1 MAYPIQSLKTAMVL
15 AMLCLPIG
23 LGVNVSYFLSGAIK
37 RKKIST
43 SYLGLII
50 SYSTILAVAVLAR
63 IVHPEWVRI
72 RLDVLGIM
80 TATVLGIVCICI
92 EYLAGVL
99 LTLFFTR
106 QRVFKLSV
114 HSVYSDTQKADM
126 WDVVFIGVFVIL
138 EELVFRTAVI
148 NILFGLEFP
157 TVAIVVIAISVFALN
172 HVQWGLFALIQKIF
186 SGCVFVL
193 LYLLFDYNIL
203 IPVIAHCVQNYT
215 LLWLRRPE
223 RLEILGRR
231 RKNE

>member
-1 MAYPIQSLKTAMVL
+1 
-15 AMLCLPIG
+15 
-23 LGVNVSYFLSGAIK
+23 
-37 RKKIST
+37 
-43 SYLGLII
+43 
-50 SYSTILAVAVLAR
+50 
-63 IVHPEWVRI
+63 
-72 RLDVLGIM
+72 
-80 TATVLGIVCICI
+80 
-92 EYLAGVL
+92 
-99 LTLFFTR
+99 
-106 QRVFKLSV
+106 
-114 HSVYSDTQKADM
+114 M

-172 HVQWGLFALIQKIF
+172 HVQWGLFALIQKMF

-215 LLWLRRPE
+215 LLWLRKPE
-223 RLEILGRR
+223 RAEILGRR

>member
-92 EYLAGVL
+92 EYLVGVL

-172 HVQWGLFALIQKIF
+172 HVQWGLFALIQKMF

-215 LLWLRRPE
+215 LLWLRKPE

>member
-1 MAYPIQSLKTAMVL
+1 MAYPIQSLKTAMIL

-106 QRVFKLSV
+106 QWVFKLSV

-172 HVQWGLFALIQKIF
+172 HVQWGLFALIQKMF

-215 LLWLRRPE
+215 LLWLRKPE
-223 RLEILGRR
+223 RLKILGRR

>member
-148 NILFGLEFP
+148 NILFGLEFL

-172 HVQWGLFALIQKIF
+172 HVQWGLFALIQKMF

-215 LLWLRRPE
+215 LLWLRKPE

>member
-172 HVQWGLFALIQKIF
+172 HVQWGLFALIQKMF

-215 LLWLRRPE
+215 LLWLRKPE

>member
-148 NILFGLEFP
+148 NILFGLGFP

-172 HVQWGLFALIQKIF
+172 HVQWGLFALIQKMF

-215 LLWLRRPE
+215 LLWLRKPE

>member
-172 HVQWGLFALIQKIF
+172 HVQWGLFALIQKMF

>member
-1 MAYPIQSLKTAMVL
+1 MAYPIQSLKTAMLL

-172 HVQWGLFALIQKIF
+172 HVQWGLFALIQKMF

-215 LLWLRRPE
+215 LLWLRKPE

>member
-23 LGVNVSYFLSGAIK
+23 LGVNVSYFLSRAIK

-172 HVQWGLFALIQKIF
+172 HVQWGLFALIQKMF

-215 LLWLRRPE
+215 LLWLRKPE

>member
-92 EYLAGVL
+92 EYLACVL

-172 HVQWGLFALIQKIF
+172 HVQWGLFALIQKMF

-215 LLWLRRPE
+215 LLWLRKPE

>member
-80 TATVLGIVCICI
+80 TATVLGIVCICM

-172 HVQWGLFALIQKIF
+172 HVQWGLFALIQKMF

-215 LLWLRRPE
+215 LLWLRKPE

>member
-172 HVQWGLFALIQKIF
+172 HVQWGLFALIQKMF

-215 LLWLRRPE
+215 LLWLRKPE

-231 RKNE
+231 RKHE

>member
-1 MAYPIQSLKTAMVL
+1 MAYPIQSLKTAMIL

-106 QRVFKLSV
+106 QWVFKLSV
-114 HSVYSDTQKADM
+114 HSVYRDTQKADM

-172 HVQWGLFALIQKIF
+172 HVQWGLFALIQKMF

-215 LLWLRRPE
+215 LLWLRKPE

>member
-106 QRVFKLSV
+106 QWVFKLSV

-172 HVQWGLFALIQKIF
+172 HVQWGLFALIQKMF

-215 LLWLRRPE
+215 LLWLRKPE

>member
-50 SYSTILAVAVLAR
+50 AYSTILAVAVLAR

-172 HVQWGLFALIQKIF
+172 HVQWGLFALIQKMF

-215 LLWLRRPE
+215 LLWLRKPE

>member
-172 HVQWGLFALIQKIF
+172 HVQWGLFSLIQKMF

-215 LLWLRRPE
+215 LLWLRKPE

>member
-1 MAYPIQSLKTAMVL
+1 MAYPIQSLKTAMIL

-106 QRVFKLSV
+106 QWVFKLSV

-172 HVQWGLFALIQKIF
+172 HVQWGLFALIQKMF

-193 LYLLFDYNIL
+193 L
-203 IPVIAHCVQNYT
+203 
-215 LLWLRRPE
+215 
-223 RLEILGRR
+223 
-231 RKNE
+231 

>member
-126 WDVVFIGVFVIL
+126 WDVVFIGVFVLL

-172 HVQWGLFALIQKIF
+172 HVQWGLFALIQKMF

-215 LLWLRRPE
+215 LLWLRKPE

>member
-23 LGVNVSYFLSGAIK
+23 FGVNVSYFLSGAIK

-50 SYSTILAVAVLAR
+50 SYSTILAVAVLTR

-172 HVQWGLFALIQKIF
+172 HVQWGLFALIQKMF

-215 LLWLRRPE
+215 LLWLRKPE

>member
-1 MAYPIQSLKTAMVL
+1 M
-15 AMLCLPIG
+15 
-23 LGVNVSYFLSGAIK
+23 
-37 RKKIST
+37 
-43 SYLGLII
+43 II

-172 HVQWGLFALIQKIF
+172 HVQWGLFALIQKMF

-215 LLWLRRPE
+215 LLWLRKPE

>member
-114 HSVYSDTQKADM
+114 HSVYSDTQKVDM

-172 HVQWGLFALIQKIF
+172 HVQWGLFALIQKMF

-215 LLWLRRPE
+215 LLWLRKPE

>member
-37 RKKIST
+37 REKIST

-172 HVQWGLFALIQKIF
+172 HVQWGLFSLIQKMF

-215 LLWLRRPE
+215 LLWLRKPE

>member
-50 SYSTILAVAVLAR
+50 SYSTILAVGVLAR

-172 HVQWGLFALIQKIF
+172 HVQWGLFALIQKMF

-215 LLWLRRPE
+215 LLWLRKPE

>member
-1 MAYPIQSLKTAMVL
+1 MAYPIQSLKTAMIL

-172 HVQWGLFALIQKIF
+172 HVQWGLFALIQKMF

-215 LLWLRRPE
+215 LLWLRKPE

>member
-92 EYLAGVL
+92 EYLAGVV

-172 HVQWGLFALIQKIF
+172 HVQWGLFALIQKMF

-215 LLWLRRPE
+215 LLWLRKPE

>member
-157 TVAIVVIAISVFALN
+157 TVVIVVIAISVFALN
-172 HVQWGLFALIQKIF
+172 HVQWGLFALIQKMF

-215 LLWLRRPE
+215 LLWLRKPE

>member
-1 MAYPIQSLKTAMVL
+1 MAYPIQSLKTAMIL

-106 QRVFKLSV
+106 QWVFKLSV

-157 TVAIVVIAISVFALN
+157 TVAIVVIAISVFTLN
-172 HVQWGLFALIQKIF
+172 HVQWGLFALIQKMF

-215 LLWLRRPE
+215 LLWLRKPE

>member
-172 HVQWGLFALIQKIF
+172 HVQWGLFALIQKMF

-215 LLWLRRPE
+215 LLWLCQPE

>member
-126 WDVVFIGVFVIL
+126 WDVVCD
-138 EELVFRTAVI
+138 
-148 NILFGLEFP
+148 
-157 TVAIVVIAISVFALN
+157 
-172 HVQWGLFALIQKIF
+172 
-186 SGCVFVL
+186 SGRAGF
-193 LYLLFDYNIL
+193 
-203 IPVIAHCVQNYT
+203 
-215 LLWLRRPE
+215 
-223 RLEILGRR
+223 
-231 RKNE
+231 

>member
-63 IVHPEWVRI
+63 IVHPEWVHI

-172 HVQWGLFALIQKIF
+172 HVQWGLFALIQKMF

-215 LLWLRRPE
+215 LLWLRKPE

>member
-72 RLDVLGIM
+72 RLDVLGIL
-80 TATVLGIVCICI
+80 TAIVLGIVCICI

-106 QRVFKLSV
+106 QWVFKFSV

-172 HVQWGLFALIQKIF
+172 HVQWGLFALIQKMF

-215 LLWLRRPE
+215 LLWLRKPE

>member
-50 SYSTILAVAVLAR
+50 SYSTILTVAILTR
-63 IVHPEWVRI
+63 IVHLEWVRI
-72 RLDVLGIM
+72 RLDVLGIL
-80 TATVLGIVCICI
+80 TAIVLGIVCICI

-106 QRVFKLSV
+106 QWVFKLSV
-114 HSVYSDTQKADM
+114 HSVYSDTHKVDM

-172 HVQWGLFALIQKIF
+172 HVQWGLFALIQKMF

-215 LLWLRRPE
+215 LLWLRKPE
-223 RLEILGRR
+223 RAEILGRR

>member
-172 HVQWGLFALIQKIF
+172 HVQWGLFALIQKMF

-193 LYLLFDYNIL
+193 LYLSL
-203 IPVIAHCVQNYT
+203 IHI
-215 LLWLRRPE
+215 
-223 RLEILGRR
+223 
-231 RKNE
+231 

>member
-1 MAYPIQSLKTAMVL
+1 M
-15 AMLCLPIG
+15 
-23 LGVNVSYFLSGAIK
+23 NVSYFLSGAIK

-172 HVQWGLFALIQKIF
+172 HVQWGLFALIQKMF

-215 LLWLRRPE
+215 LLWLRKPE

>member
-23 LGVNVSYFLSGAIK
+23 LGVNISYFLSGAIK

-172 HVQWGLFALIQKIF
+172 HVQWGLFALIQKMF

-215 LLWLRRPE
+215 LLWLRKPE